1 MSTIIKSISFKNFYN
16 YSGDY
21 DRNTYVFTKGINIVN
36 ADNGMGKS
44 KLYNGFLW
52 ILKNKVYD
60 SDTRQ
65 PVDIMSSPLK
75 VLSDQAKGS
84 DEVTLET
91 GVRLVYEDDHYQY
104 SIEKTISFTR
114 TTPNASF
121 NNTREWRIGDI
132 VTLVTKSSLNALS
145 RPIIVYEVSEKDAI
159 IRNLIVPAM
168 QPYALL
174 QGEAIDNIVDLSNST
189 TLTSTIE
196 TLTDLSSL
204 NEIEKS
210 CKTFTRNAKSDL
222 STQQRTQAT
231 NISVFENLAGRQKT
245 LERQIS
251 EVEAQIET
259 FKKEL
264 ERATNEV
271 TRLQSQLLNTGD
283 RVKYQTLCKQLDEQI
298 DEKNKIYLNRITR
311 LNSNMFKPT
320 MPWLLIGSGNA
331 VQTFGLLRDQY
342 TKARTVR
349 QLASNPE
356 SFASILP
363 VGSPDDVSLKKML
376 ESHQC
381 LVCGRYFEVDSTEE
395 AHIQNLLSRS
405 EVHTKAEES
414 DIYLYFDSIQR
425 NVASYMR
432 TDSIFAEIANEI
444 KEISILSES
453 IKDLKKQRNEAE
465 VEYFNYGGS
474 KDSFNSDSDT
484 NLIAKHGKAR
494 DDVRRYDELIKQ
506 SYKTLDEFRT
516 ELDKVERNISNL
528 DGARQIPVGYI
539 NLRDAVMDAQQI
551 FENTRKRIYDE
562 VISKLETKSNEFYT
576 KLTAGNNVMGGT
588 MRFERTDL
596 DTIEVKVLTNNGS
609 ELTGA
614 SEGFQ
619 RMKKIAVVM
628 AIISSRLGGGRFMY
642 PFIADAPFSAFGKN
656 FINNFFDTVPD
667 VFDQSIILIK
677 DLYDVDNEQCLSED
691 GHKVLQQML
700 DGQLHGTF
708 YVNKIPKEADPTQ
721 LSTDIQRYI

>member
-21 DRNTYVFTKGINIVN
+21 ERNTYAFTEGINIVN

-44 KLYNGFLW
+44 KLYNGILW

-65 PVDIMSSPLK
+65 PVDIMSCPLK
-75 VLSDQAKGS
+75 VLSDKAKGT
-84 DEVTLET
+84 DEISMEA

-104 SIEKTISFTR
+104 SIEKTISFTK

-121 NNTREWRIGDI
+121 NNTREWKIGDI
-132 VTLVTKSSLNALS
+132 ATLVTKSNLNALS
-145 RPIIVYEVSEKDAI
+145 RPIIVYDVNEQDAI

-174 QGEAIDNIVDLSNST
+174 QGEAIDNIVDLSNSS

-204 NEIEKS
+204 KIIEKS
-210 CKTFTRNAKSDL
+210 CQTFTRNAKSDL
-222 STQQRTQAT
+222 SAQQRNQASNT
-231 NISVFENLAGRQKT
+231 SAFEDYAEKQKK
-245 LERQIS
+245 LERNIAGI
-251 EVEAQIET
+251 EANIER
-259 FKKEL
+259 FKIDL
-264 ERATNEV
+264 AHATDTA
-271 TRLQSQLLNTGD
+271 TRLQSQILNTED
-283 RVKYQTLCKQLDEQI
+283 RVRYQTLCKQLDRSIEAAS
-298 DEKNKIYLNRITR
+298 KAYLNRIAR
-311 LNSNMFKPT
+311 LNNNMFKQA
-320 MPWLLIGSGNA
+320 MPWLLIGSGEA
-331 VQTFGLLRDQY
+331 VQVFGALRDQY
-342 TKARTVR
+342 TKARTAR
-349 QLASNPE
+349 QLISNPE

-363 VGSPDDVSLKKML
+363 EGSPDDISLKKML

-381 LVCGRYFEVDSTEE
+381 FVCGRHFDEGSEEE
-395 AHIQNLLSRS
+395 AHIQKLLSRS
-405 EVHTKAEES
+405 EVHTQAEES

-425 NVASYMR
+425 NVASYMN
-432 TDSIFAEIANEI
+432 TDSIFAAIAEEKREINRLNEEL
-444 KEISILSES
+444 KE
-453 IKDLKKQRNEAE
+453 LKKQRKEAE
-465 VEYFNYGGS
+465 VEYFNYGGTS
-474 KDSFNSDSDT
+474 DSFNSDRDS
-484 NLIAKHGKAR
+484 NLIVAYGRAR
-494 DDVRRYDELIKQ
+494 DDVKKYKDLIEQ
-506 SYKTLDEFRT
+506 SNRTLDALRT
-516 ELDKVERNISNL
+516 ELESVERNMSNL
-528 DGARQIPVGYI
+528 DGARHVPVGYI
-539 NLRDAVMDAQQI
+539 NLRDAVMDAQAI

-562 VISKLETKSNEFYT
+562 VIAKLEKRSNDFYA

-588 MRFERTDL
+588 MKFERTDL

-677 DLYDVDNEQCLSED
+677 DLYDVDDELCLSED
-691 GHKVLQQML
+691 GHKVLKQML
-700 DGQLHGTF
+700 DGQLQGTF

-721 LSTDIQRYI
+721 LSTDIQRYK